1 MNLNNY
7 TEYKEPFYR
16 IEMEDCIDDKLVNEV
31 NIIINKMNKKKPI
44 IVEKDLILINVNL
57 YPQKC

>member
-31 NIIINKMNKKKPI
+31 TF
-44 IVEKDLILINVNL
+44 
-57 YPQKC
+57 